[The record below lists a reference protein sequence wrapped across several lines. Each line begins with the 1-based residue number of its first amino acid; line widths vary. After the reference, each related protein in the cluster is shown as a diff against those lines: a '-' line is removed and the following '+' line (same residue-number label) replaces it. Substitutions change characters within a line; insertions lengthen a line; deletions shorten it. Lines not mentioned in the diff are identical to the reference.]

1 MLILAGVIAALSSG
15 AWAQTTTSPAAN
27 NPAAN
32 NPAANTPADSPA
44 AGPAAPPA
52 LKRDEVPRDIIVTPQ
67 VLPTPEE
74 EQAYHDAE
82 YARLKAMFGPPD
94 LPPISRG
101 DALSREETLNTGTVA
116 GPKAVN
122 CPDVVAC
129 YAPPK

>member
-1 MLILAGVIAALSSG
+1 MRPGVLILAGVVAALSSG
-15 AWAQTTTSPAAN
+15 AWAQTATSPAAN
-27 NPAAN
+27 PA
-32 NPAANTPADSPA
+32 TSPA

-52 LKRDEVPRDIIVTPQ
+52 LRRDEVPRDIIVTPQ

-82 YARLKAMFGPPD
+82 YARLKAMFGPPE

-101 DALSREETLNTGTVA
+101 DAMSRDETQNTGTVA

-122 CPDVVAC
+122 CPDIVAC